1 MASTI
6 QVRVKPFTGAVVEF
20 MDVDPAWTAAAF
32 RAKIAET
39 TGVPLEEFR
48 LYKGKAY
55 LADARK
61 LSDAGVVNGT
71 NLRMS
76 TRTTPKGQAAA
87 RVAKLGG
94 AARSTKHD
102 IRAAKEDIVEV
113 VVNQGNANAQA
124 VAQLGADM
132 REVVAEVGA
141 RVDVAGGNIARLAN
155 VLEGAPAERKPTQS
169 DASRMQELRNRKRFC
184 DAELTG
190 LREREG
196 LRIAQ
201 AKRSRSDA
209 VATSAM
215 VAAGH
220 VQLATGDLRDLAE
233 VTAKRQELAA
243 QHKASRKV
251 LSEREKQLR
260 NEERAENK

>member
-6 QVRVKPFTGAVVEF
+6 QVRVKPFTGPVVEF

-55 LADARK
+55 LAEARK

-102 IRAAKEDIVEV
+102 IRAAKEDIVEAV
-113 VVNQGNANAQA
+113 ANQGNANAQA
-124 VAQLGADM
+124 VVQLGADM
-132 REVVAEVGA
+132 REVVGEVGA
-141 RVDVAGGNIARLAN
+141 RVDVAGVNIARLAN
-155 VLEGAPAERKPTQS
+155 VLSGAPAEREPP
-169 DASRMQELRNRKRFC
+169 RR
-184 DAELTG
+184 
-190 LREREG
+190 
-196 LRIAQ
+196 
-201 AKRSRSDA
+201 
-209 VATSAM
+209 
-215 VAAGH
+215 
-220 VQLATGDLRDLAE
+220 
-233 VTAKRQELAA
+233 
-243 QHKASRKV
+243 
-251 LSEREKQLR
+251 
-260 NEERAENK
+260 